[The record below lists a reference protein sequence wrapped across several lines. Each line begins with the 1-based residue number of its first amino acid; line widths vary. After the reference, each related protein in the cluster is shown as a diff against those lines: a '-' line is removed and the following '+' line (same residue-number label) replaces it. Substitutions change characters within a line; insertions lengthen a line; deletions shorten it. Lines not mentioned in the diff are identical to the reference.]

1 MAFDKQNYFSD
12 INNALIIFFERCQ
25 MRSKYIKNIDKPIQK
40 IRFVIQTGFS
50 LFCIWIGVEFY
61 QFISYLESNGSIV
74 FHQRPPG
81 VEGFLPISSLMSVV
95 YFFQTGQ
102 IHNVHPAGFFIFLAI
117 VGVSFVFGKSFC
129 GWLCPVGFI
138 SEMIGDFG
146 EKIWKKFFKRRIS
159 LHRFIDYPLRAVK
172 YLLLAFFV
180 FAIFSLTETA
190 LAVFLSDAYNI
201 AADIKMYYF
210 FVEISR
216 FSLIVIGVLFL
227 LSIFIRNFWCR
238 YLCPYGALLGLIG
251 FLSPNK
257 IKRNT
262 VSCIDC
268 GLCAKACPSFIK
280 VDKVKTVLSDECT
293 SCLSC
298 VDVCPVADTLEVKNI
313 FGENKVSKKVIAF
326 GIILLFVST
335 TGLGMITGHWQ
346 NKVSK
351 EEYLIIHKQLDAIGH
366 PTSTAE
372 IKEFNKALEKENQN
386 KFGKAN

>member
-1 MAFDKQNYFSD
+1 MSAGYKKNY
-12 INNALIIFFERCQ
+12 
-25 MRSKYIKNIDKPIQK
+25 SKSVQK
-40 IRFVIQTGFS
+40 IRFVIQIGFA
-50 LFCIWIGVEFY
+50 LFCIWIGIEFY
-61 QFISYLESNGSIV
+61 QFISYLESDGSIV
-74 FHQRPPG
+74 FYQRSPG
-81 VEGFLPISSLMSVV
+81 VEGFLPISALMSVV

-102 IHNVHPAGFFIFLAI
+102 IHDVHPAGFFIFLAI
-117 VGVSFVFGKSFC
+117 AGVSFVFGKSFC
-129 GWLCPVGFI
+129 SWLCPIGFI
-138 SEMIGDFG
+138 SEMVGDFG
-146 EKIWKKFFKRRIS
+146 EKIWKKFFNRRMK
-159 LHRFIDYPLRAVK
+159 LHRFIDYSLRAIK

-210 FVEISR
+210 FAEISR

-268 GLCAKACPSFIK
+268 GLCVKACPSFIK
-280 VDKVKTVLSDECT
+280 VDKVKTVFSDECT

-298 VDVCPVADTLEVKNI
+298 VDACPVADTLEVKNI
-313 FGENKVSKKVIAF
+313 FGEKKVSKKVFAF
-326 GIILLFVST
+326 GVVLLFVSI
-335 TGLGMITGHWQ
+335 TGLGMITGHWH
-346 NKVSK
+346 NKVTK
-351 EEYLIIHKQLDAIGH
+351 EEYLIIHKQRDAIGH

-372 IKEFNKALEKENQN
+372 IKEFNKALEKEKQN
-386 KFGKAN
+386 KFGKIN